1 MICGRTARLSC
12 YTVSTG
18 PCWLHQFQSY
28 LWSVLGNDLPNE
40 AILSEVGVQ
49 KGPTKIIRYAEAGEA
64 PWFTRQSKVVKPC
77 CCDPFLFFAHPK
89 LHFRFFEK
97 LRVMPAS
104 AKFCAHLSNKKLWSS
119 ERTTAGTKLYK
130 HSKCRAVFCARN
142 LWKLRRSWE
151 TVWVVDW
158 KQEYVSDEGREFQAG
173 GIQHFHCTGHSTLEI
188 GHCRINTRGPR
199 MMSMICQPDATQ
211 TGFFPGPRRLCAVVS
226 NKRQQGCPLHF
237 NIHCS
242 FLVLSYFLT
251 SSLTVCFPVSFFGT
265 LNWSEHV
272 TFHSFLTALSLGSLH
287 LRASR
292 RRMSKE
298 VHAFLR
304 PTLSNLVALQSWL
317 ADGGG
322 HPFFGG
328 THVEKVDGK
337 DGRYTNHL
345 NVMWFN
351 VPWIFK
357 TCLRKRMGP
366 ATHSLLYLNNTAF
379 LT

>member
-1 MICGRTARLSC
+1 MLKLVKHHGSPDKAKLSSHVAAIPFYFSLIQSC
-12 YTVSTG
+12 TSGFLRSCEWCPLLQSFVPTFLTKNYDQVSG
-18 PCWLHQFQSY
+18 L
-28 LWSVLGNDLPNE
+28 L
-40 AILSEVGVQ
+40 
-49 KGPTKIIRYAEAGEA
+49 
-64 PWFTRQSKVVKPC
+64 
-77 CCDPFLFFAHPK
+77 
-89 LHFRFFEK
+89 
-97 LRVMPAS
+97 
-104 AKFCAHLSNKKLWSS
+104 
-119 ERTTAGTKLYK
+119 AGTKLYK

-158 KQEYVSDEGREFQAG
+158 KEEHVRDEGREFQAG

-211 TGFFPGPRRLCAVVS
+211 TGVFPRPRRLCAVVS

-237 NIHCS
+237 NIHCC

-304 PTLSNLVALQSWL
+304 PTLANLVALQSWL

-322 HPFFGG
+322 GAPIFWWHTRGESRWKGWKIHKPP
-328 THVEKVDGK
+328 
-337 DGRYTNHL
+337 

-351 VPWIFK
+351 VPWILK

>member
-1 MICGRTARLSC
+1 MIYQMKPFCLRLV
-12 YTVSTG
+12 YN
-18 PCWLHQFQSY
+18 
-28 LWSVLGNDLPNE
+28 WS
-40 AILSEVGVQ
+40 
-49 KGPTKIIRYAEAGEA
+49 TKIIRYAEAGEA

-158 KQEYVSDEGREFQAG
+158 KQEYVRDEGREFQAG

-211 TGFFPGPRRLCAVVS
+211 TGFFPRPRRLCAVVS

-237 NIHCS
+237 NIHCC

-251 SSLTVCFPVSFFGT
+251 SSLTVFFPVSFFGT

-272 TFHSFLTALSLGSLH
+272 TFHSFLTAFKPWVSPFASVPSQDEQRSTCLSSSDS
-287 LRASR
+287 REPRSASELIGWWR
-292 RRMSKE
+292 GAPIFWWHTRGESRWKGWKI
-298 VHAFLR
+298 HK
-304 PTLSNLVALQSWL
+304 P
-317 ADGGG
+317 
-322 HPFFGG
+322 P
-328 THVEKVDGK
+328 
-337 DGRYTNHL
+337 

-357 TCLRKRMGP
+357 TCLRKRMRHEVSEITPVAGNTP
-366 ATHSLLYLNNTAF
+366 ATHSTLYYLYLNNTAF
-379 LT
+379 WQ